1 MSATVRFTIDRLAL
15 DAAEEALWGLGAHAV
30 TISDAADQPL
40 LEPGP
45 GEAPM
50 WEQAVVDAL
59 LPEDIDPAAV
69 RTALA
74 EGGIDEIEFVDVAE
88 REWER
93 AWMDRFEPMRFGSG
107 IWICPWHI
115 EPEPEWPLVVR
126 LDPGLAF
133 GTGTHATT
141 ALCLEWIDA
150 HDPTGRKVV
159 DYGCGSGVLAIA
171 AALKGARDVIAVD
184 HDPQALDATRD
195 NAERNGVADRIRAIA
210 PAECGE
216 LEADIVLANIL
227 AGPLADM
234 AERIAGLVAPGGW
247 LVLSGILESQ
257 FDQVDAAYRPLLRPA
272 GETHRDGWLRL
283 DYRAEPGAG
292 P

>member
-1 MSATVRFTIDRLAL
+1 MSATVRFTIHRLSL

-45 GEAPM
+45 GEAPI
-50 WEQAVVDAL
+50 WDQAVVDAL
-59 LPEDIDPAAV
+59 LPEGADQAAV
-69 RTALA
+69 RSALA
-74 EGGIDEIEFVDVAE
+74 ESGIDEIEFVQIAE
-88 REWER
+88 RDWER

-115 EPEPEWPLVVR
+115 EPEPDWPLVVR

-150 HDPTGRKVV
+150 HDPAGRTVV

-171 AALKGARDVIAVD
+171 AALKGASDVVAVD

-195 NAERNGVADRIRAIA
+195 NAARNGVADRIRAIA
-210 PAECGE
+210 PAECE
-216 LEADIVLANIL
+216 AVRADIVLANIL
-227 AGPLADM
+227 AGPLAGM
-234 AERIAGLVAPGGW
+234 AERIAGVVAPDGW

-257 FDQVDAAYRPLLRPA
+257 FEFVDAAYRPLLRPA
-272 GETHRDGWLRL
+272 GEARRDGWLRL
-283 DYRAEPGAG
+283 DYRRDSGA
-292 P
+292 